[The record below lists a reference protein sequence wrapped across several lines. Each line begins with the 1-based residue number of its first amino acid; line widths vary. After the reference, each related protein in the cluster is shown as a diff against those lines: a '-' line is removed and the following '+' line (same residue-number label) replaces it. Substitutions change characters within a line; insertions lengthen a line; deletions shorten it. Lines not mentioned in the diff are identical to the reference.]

1 MSLTVMDY
9 GDIFCNAV
17 KNIVQGEISNLGYD
31 ISKECTVAD
40 IIDKA
45 YGRYLVTDGSIKFE
59 AIAAEGAYYEIGDRV
74 VITIP
79 QGDYNKQIS
88 ILTKIY
94 DEWSGPAGFVR
105 PLDTIIRCT
114 SNLAINAGSHSLK
127 ANGDISAVEVLKLTE
142 QKLIGFQKIG
152 ISAKFKTLING
163 LNVVDGEYG
172 LGIVLKTK
180 DEDIY
185 MCSFSSYDMLG
196 NPYEFVSYFAQEQA
210 FNIPQNFDNITEV
223 SIQFF
228 QNGKFKDGNGNYIE
242 SIVDNLFVDNI
253 ELYFGYD
260 SSIEIGEIVEIN
272 CENLSYSNLSG
283 ETRNIDL
290 RWFHKMSENSL
301 EEITSDKC
309 NAAGSPY
316 KVRWYRYTPGCE
328 EQEGEYGGE
337 NWERVENS
345 KALPKGY
352 PMTFTAT
359 MRGSR
364 TTEKFKAI
372 CLVSTYPLINDPTHE
387 VVMQYPSN
395 ILTFENTNKE
405 TSGGESAAETV
416 KKDFGLV
423 FMDNSYGN
431 YYVYDQN
438 REIIDINYLNE
449 RELVLMYK
457 GAPINEDYNG
467 HKITNIIWDYPS
479 ESDKSMITPS
489 NKQRFNYSY
498 IKDVSI
504 ENFDPEKYQYYIIDG
519 KDKDGKN
526 IYKVAT
532 EYKDGI
538 DYYRKI
544 SNAFIYSIKQE
555 LDYGKTDNTV
565 SCSVEIDGQLFATFT
580 ETLQFGI
587 KGSNGTN
594 FTFVLEMLDNKNGI
608 IIGDQKGLSI
618 QALIVNPS
626 GKRVYLEDN
635 SVINW
640 SLINKCDGINKN
652 STDDNSIIN
661 LTYSKSTVPND
672 NYTILKAAIPFEAVG
687 GSSGDFY
694 LEAYLPIPI
703 RSATCHK
710 MSGCTQIL
718 YNHQGVPTNNEEA
731 YVAYINGEQNLDWQL
746 IQDSS
751 NPNPPWLEPTPEGGQ
766 RLRAH
771 PIYTKKAIADENGV
785 ETLDDSIIQDQV
797 CVYCPGNWSQPIL
810 IMQTKYDFAMLN
822 SWDGTLLYDDE
833 KGIILATMLGAGRK
847 NSNDNTFSGVL
858 IGDIRAGSDLNSAE
872 QMTGVYGFDH
882 GVMSFG
888 LKEDGTAFFGASGKG
903 RIEISGKHGAIHSY
917 GWVPTYKEEINKAG
931 KVTKTWSEWRLPEE
945 IKKGSVF
952 DFDDGQLLLEAG
964 KNNSDTDCYFRFN
977 KDGSGGLAISVANLD
992 FKINDQTFN
1001 YWINKSEKGIIEEIR
1016 RTAQYYATCETE
1028 DSFNDTKDSIVEGN
1042 QKKELQDLNF
1052 QPGFSSTIMDVIIA
1066 DDESELENN
1075 DNQTGENNEDNIVVV
1090 KTVQDIF
1097 KTGTTIAVL
1106 FKNAETVKETVAWE
1120 SNSSSTD
1127 YDENKTNTKYTVQ
1140 REGRPLSL
1148 VIDSIEKPIYLGT
1161 VPVSAQNPFGW
1172 GANSTVYF
1180 TYDETKN
1187 SNQGAWIIT
1196 DSGSYMKID
1205 KTADMISQEVGT
1217 LGGNLNSRITQ
1228 TAKQIK
1234 LEVNQKANHSCSCN
1248 TDPAA
1253 SGFSNI
1259 FEING
1264 DEEFRKLQS
1273 ITSGF
1278 TLSITFTKAFK
1289 STGNNYIF
1297 KFIGTNI
1304 STEEGKI
1311 KELTYSLATPIS
1323 WEAGETLPFVYNGEK
1338 FVLTSIS
1345 NSSITEKAESIV
1357 AQVKRTAGYG
1367 CRGSVDKNGV
1377 LTATLLNTTNANDIK
1392 PLELEDIMQPGI
1404 TLSVYIASAHSSE
1417 SQLSAIKTLKCV
1429 TDKESQNGS
1438 LSIYRKG
1445 SALNDSTN
1453 KLVYSVGDTIYF
1465 SYLDGK
1471 WLLVDSG
1478 AMSQITQT
1486 ADAIKSEVASG
1497 LNYIATCDTAASTAQ
1512 KEFTVSNSK
1521 DDFESAVN
1529 KNQRVALGIKFSNGI
1544 SSTSSYLSGVTLNG
1558 YPAKF
1563 YRYNATSKTR
1573 TLIQG
1578 LPLCPANMMLSF
1590 FYEGGAW
1597 ILNDNGSYST
1607 LEQTANSIRA
1617 EVSGKLDEEGEFG
1630 SCGWS
1635 ITTNGFKIY
1644 KEVNNSQINLFTVDT
1659 NGNASFAGN
1668 LTAAE
1673 TSFKKLSVAGVKIKG
1688 EQYYSFFD
1696 EDTITLAIGE
1706 SDNGSKN
1713 GTGGRLIIGDPEYKK
1728 WDDVTLKAQ
1737 LIREDYTQGKA
1748 YGNIGT
1754 PTDKWSI
1761 MYVAQD
1767 GSTRSSKKDI
1777 QVYDPN
1783 QAYEELST
1791 LPLYTY
1797 SYKDAGDASH
1807 TRYLGTM
1814 IDYMPSEFMRTTST
1828 QDGTMFEPN
1837 NIIFW
1842 NIAAS
1847 QVMQQ
1852 KLEALT
1858 SRVELLEQKEVESIS
1873 GIN

>member
-1 MSLTVMDY
+1 MSLTMMDY

-260 SSIEIGEIVEIN
+260 SSIEIGEIIEIN

-328 EQEGEYGGE
+328 EQDNEYGGE
-337 NWERVENS
+337 NWERVENINS
-345 KALPKGY
+345 TPEGY
-352 PMTFTAT
+352 PITFTAT

-364 TTEKFKAI
+364 TTEKFKAV
-372 CLVSTYPLINDPTHE
+372 CLVSTYPLINDPTYE
-387 VVMQYPSN
+387 VLVQYPSN
-395 ILTFENTNKE
+395 ILTFENINPE
-405 TSGGESAAETV
+405 TSGGESAEETV

-555 LDYGKTDNTV
+555 LDYGKTDNAV

-608 IIGDQKGLSI
+608 IIGDQEGLSI
-618 QALIVNPS
+618 QTLIINPS

-635 SVINW
+635 SDIQW

-661 LTYSKSTVPND
+661 LTYSKGTVPNN

-917 GWVPTYKEEINKAG
+917 GWVPTYKEETNKAG
-931 KVTKTWSEWRLPEE
+931 EVTKQWSEWQLSEE

-964 KNNSDTDCYFRFN
+964 KNNNDTDCYFRFN

-1016 RTAQYYATCETE
+1016 RTAQYYAICETG
-1028 DSFNDTKDSIVEGN
+1028 DSLIKGEGETQDSIDTDN
-1042 QKKELQDLNF
+1042 QIKVLEIENF
-1052 QPGFSSTIMDVIIA
+1052 QPGFSSTKMDVVI
-1066 DDESELENN
+1066 DTDNNEENGESNTPTTQEEN
-1075 DNQTGENNEDNIVVV
+1075 DNSDIPNSEENNESDVEDTDISNEDVTVVV
-1090 KTVQDIF
+1090 KTIEDIF

-1106 FKNAETVKETVAWE
+1106 FKNSETVKEVVDWKPKEDA
-1120 SNSSSTD
+1120 STD
-1127 YDENKTNTKYTVQ
+1127 YNENATNTEYTVT
-1140 REGRPLSL
+1140 RTGRALKL
-1148 VIDSIEKPIYLGT
+1148 SIESIDKPIYFGDI
-1161 VPVSAQNPFGW
+1161 PVSDQNPFGW
-1172 GANSTVYF
+1172 GSNSTVYF
-1180 TYDETKN
+1180 TYDATKN
-1187 SNQGAWIIT
+1187 NGSGAWIIT
-1196 DSGSYMKID
+1196 DSGSYAKID

-1234 LEVNQKANHSCSCN
+1234 LEVNQKANHSCHCATN
-1248 TDPAA
+1248 PGVQNFNKTFVLV
-1253 SGFSNI
+1253 GNK
-1259 FEING
+1259 
-1264 DEEFRKLQS
+1264 EFTELTS
-1273 ITSGF
+1273 ISSGF
-1278 TLSITFTKAFK
+1278 TLSITFSQAFK
-1289 STGNNYIF
+1289 TTDTSGYQFQFN
-1297 KFIGTNI
+1297 GTSVGDGDQKTALKYN
-1304 STEEGKI
+1304 
-1311 KELTYSLATPIS
+1311 LATPIS
-1323 WEAGETLPFVYNGEK
+1323 WDAGETLPFVYDGKK
-1338 FVLTSIS
+1338 FVLTSLS
-1345 NSSITEKAESIV
+1345 NSSITEKAESITAEV
-1357 AQVKRTAGYG
+1357 RRTAGYG
-1367 CRGSVDKNGV
+1367 CTISLNDTDDEYREWKFTDIKTGDKI
-1377 LTATLLNTTNANDIK
+1377 NDIFYS
-1392 PLELEDIMQPGI
+1392 GV
-1404 TLSVYIASAHSSE
+1404 TLAATFNSK
-1417 SQLSAIKTLKCV
+1417 Q
-1429 TDKESQNGS
+1429 DKENTSHQIWIVDS
-1438 LSIYRKG
+1438 KG
-1445 SALNDSTN
+1445 NNDKPVYYKGKVATSTGNDALTWSA
-1453 KLVYSVGDTIYF
+1453 GDTLFLCYDDTKTTTF
-1465 SYLDGK
+1465 GETSYSGA
-1471 WLLVDSG
+1471 WIIVDSG
-1478 AMSQITQT
+1478 AYSRIQQT
-1486 ADAIKSEVASG
+1486 ADSITSEVKSYTDG
-1497 LNYIATCDTAASTAQ
+1497 ELKKYSTTQQTSDTIAAS
-1512 KEFTVSNSK
+1512 VSNKADKEGSNSDK
-1521 DDFESAVN
+1521 T
-1529 KNQRVALGIKFSNGI
+1529 FSYKLDADG
-1544 SSTSSYLSGVTLNG
+1544 
-1558 YPAKF
+1558 F
-1563 YRYNATSKTR
+1563 Y
-1573 TLIQG
+1573 
-1578 LPLCPANMMLSF
+1578 
-1590 FYEGGAW
+1590 
-1597 ILNDNGSYST
+1597 LND
-1607 LEQTANSIRA
+1607 A
-1617 EVSGKLDEEGEFG
+1617 EIADKNNYVFKCDPSGG
-1630 SCGWS
+1630 
-1635 ITTNGFKIY
+1635 
-1644 KEVNNSQINLFTVDT
+1644 
-1659 NGNASFAGN
+1659 SFAGN
-1668 LTAAE
+1668 LTASSTLFNCLKAGTININGKE
-1673 TSFKKLSVAGVKIKG
+1673 CSSIFQNGEIKLAVGGQLSGGVYG
-1688 EQYYSFFD
+1688 V
-1696 EDTITLAIGE
+1696 
-1706 SDNGSKN
+1706 
-1713 GTGGRLIIGDPEYKK
+1713 GGYFRVGDPEYSVGTRE
-1728 WDDVTLKAQ
+1728 WDDVT
-1737 LIREDYTQGKA
+1737 IWGECVSEDRGQSG

-1754 PTDKWSI
+1754 PDHKWSTL
-1761 MYVAQD
+1761 YVH
-1767 GSTRSSKKDI
+1767 SNSSKREYKKDI
-1777 QVYDPN
+1777 EIYNID
-1783 QAYEELST
+1783 QAYEELKN
-1791 LPLYTY
+1791 LPIYTY
-1797 SYKDAGDASH
+1797 RYVNSGDLSQ
-1807 TRYLGTM
+1807 TLFLGTM
-1814 IDYMPSEFMRTTST
+1814 IDYMPIEFMHTTSIH
-1828 QDGTMFEPN
+1828 DGTMFQPN

-1842 NIAAS
+1842 NIAATQS
-1847 QVMQQ
+1847 LQS
-1852 KLEALT
+1852 KLENIIN
-1858 SRVELLEQKEVESIS
+1858 RVESLEQKEDKN